1 MIVNFH
7 GIPKEHRD
15 DVRYVNSKG
24 HAPYIRY
31 LLLTRFP
38 VSKIHDELLK
48 LGLRPVTERQAKSY
62 FKHAL
67 LPFIKE
73 AGLMKYYK
81 KYDKYGK
88 DERLTI
94 DVTFLRSETDR
105 ESFVSELI
113 PSTQTQPFFYEE
125 VRSFY
130 GPSSIP
136 TTKNGTSVFSIR
148 YTGWEEIL
156 ISPKRHVI
164 DNFLLEGRSYK
175 EISEHLS
182 ATFNIR
188 LEAEAIGSYAEGFM
202 NARVYDLARVIE
214 DLENQLAEVSESI
227 KYTASNHKLSHGE
240 RVTVISRLKKSEELL
255 KAKVNRM
262 KSLHN
267 TGAFSSAVL
276 EYANIRD
283 ILADVLQRSHRR
295 FVMMDSRTDDDVIPS
310 LTRIA
315 STVDRMASRIIDVDE
330 VASGVEKR
338 SVTEEMIEIITP
350 TLDRMEEEEREAVRA
365 YEELIGIEP
374 ARDDDILGVE

>member
-7 GIPKEHRD
+7 GIPKEYRD

-31 LLLTRFP
+31 LLLKRFP
-38 VSKIHDELLK
+38 ISEIHDELLK
-48 LGLRPVTERQAKSY
+48 LGLRPVSKRQAETY
-62 FKHAL
+62 FHHAV
-67 LPFIKE
+67 LPLIKG
-73 AGLMKYYK
+73 AGLEAYYK
-81 KYDKYGK
+81 KYKRYGK
-88 DERLTI
+88 DERLTL

-105 ESFVSELI
+105 EAFVSKLV

-125 VRSFY
+125 SRSYY
-130 GPSSIP
+130 GPHGIP
-136 TTKNGTSVFSIR
+136 TTENGRSVFPMR
-148 YTGWEEIL
+148 YSGWEEIL
-156 ISPKRHVI
+156 ISSKRHVI

-175 EISEHLS
+175 EISDHLS
-182 ATFNIR
+182 ATFNLR
-188 LEAEAIGSYAEGFM
+188 YEAEAIGSYAEGFM
-202 NARVYDLARVIE
+202 NARVYDLSRVIG
-214 DLENQLAEVSESI
+214 DLEDQLTEINESI
-227 KYTASNHKLSHGE
+227 KYTSSNHKLSYGE
-240 RVTVISRLKKSEELL
+240 RMSVITRLKRSEELL

-295 FVMMDSRTDDDVIPS
+295 FVMMDSRTDDEVIPS

-365 YEELIGIEP
+365 YEELIGVEP
-374 ARDDDILGVE
+374 AKDDDILGVE